1 MTHKKVLVAFDEAAS
16 AWGPV
21 RFLERY
27 VVGKNVEVT
36 ACVVSDEPTLLPE
49 QEEILDFLS
58 ALCIDNGARM
68 RLRRLSDQ
76 PHKDLLPL
84 CTYADLLIISKSALK
99 PLALEHDFNNGS
111 CALVAVPSHFSPV
124 NHIVLLFDAQTSG
137 VHRFKQFFQVFP
149 RWEEEPDLTLLRVVK
164 SEEET
169 ESQEAEAMFLDYLKH
184 YNRSVGVLRL
194 TEPLTD
200 RGLRPLKYDSATLV
214 VGTMVSLMS
223 HSGNAER
230 FKPFYDDE
238 AALYLPPELI

>member
-27 VVGKNVEVT
+27 VIGKNVEVT
-36 ACVVSDEPTLLPE
+36 ACVVSDEATLRPD

-58 ALCIDNGARM
+58 ARCIENGARM

-76 PHKDLLPL
+76 PHKELLHL
-84 CTYADLLIISKSALK
+84 CTYADLLLISKSELR
-99 PLALEHDFNNGS
+99 PLALERDFTHGS
-111 CALVAVPSHFSPV
+111 CALVAVPAHFAPV
-124 NHIVLLFDAQTSG
+124 NHIVLLSDAHTAD

-149 RWEEEPDLTLLRVVK
+149 RWDEEPDLTLLRVVK

-169 ESQEAEAMFLDYLKH
+169 ESQEEEAMFLDYLKH

-214 VGTMVSLMS
+214 VGTMGSLIS

-230 FKPFYDDE
+230 FKPFYDDNS
-238 AALYLPPELI
+238 ALYLPPQPV